1 MKIGIVSSIL
11 LLSATLTG
19 CASNSDQK
27 HLELLA
33 SNRASVVSSELPLEV
48 GPLSIMRA
56 NAKGTSIEIM
66 MIYNQDQAGAKPI
79 EQVMQQGVKYYC
91 TNNETK
97 LNLEAGLSYRIKM
110 RNTRGQLMYDEF
122 ISQETC
128 KNQ

>member
-1 MKIGIVSSIL
+1 MKVGVFSAFL
-11 LLSATLTG
+11 LLSTLAG

-33 SNRASVVSSELPLEV
+33 SNRASVLSSELPLEA

-79 EQVMQQGVKYYC
+79 AQVMQQGVRYYC
-91 TNNETK
+91 TNKDTTQ
-97 LNLEAGLSYRIKM
+97 NLEAGLSYRIKM

-122 ISQETC
+122 ITKDTC
-128 KNQ
+128 EQN